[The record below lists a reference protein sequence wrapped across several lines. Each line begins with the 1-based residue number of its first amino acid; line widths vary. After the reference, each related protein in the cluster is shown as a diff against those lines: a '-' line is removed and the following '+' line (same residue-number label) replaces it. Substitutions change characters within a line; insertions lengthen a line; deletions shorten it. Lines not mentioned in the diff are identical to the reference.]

1 MDTTKTRICYT
12 AIRLFNE
19 KEYDNVSLREIAE
32 AAGTTIGIPPT
43 TLSRRSFCWK
53 PRRNDIK
60 RIFFLSCLISSQGRN
75 RLADALCSTLQTYL
89 ADDYVEEYPEI
100 CANHKI

>member
-60 RIFFLSCLISSQGRN
+60 RIFFSVVSFPLREGIALDPE
-75 RLADALCSTLQTYL
+75 RLPLL
-89 ADDYVEEYPEI
+89 
-100 CANHKI
+100 